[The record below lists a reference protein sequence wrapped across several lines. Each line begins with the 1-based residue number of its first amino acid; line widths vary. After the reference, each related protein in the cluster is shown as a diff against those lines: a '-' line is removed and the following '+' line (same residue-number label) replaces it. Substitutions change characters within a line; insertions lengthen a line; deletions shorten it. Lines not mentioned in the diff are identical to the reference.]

1 MLKARERR
9 MMGVCG
15 WLLCFGWLV
24 GCVDPIK
31 PQPTPKGECKTEM
44 DCIKK
49 SCPQTDANEYKRCV
63 DALHTFDSS
72 SPNYVMCSIQPE
84 EKDNKC
90 GKSSTGLSEGQF
102 VVKFPDNLSKQ
113 MEEAI
118 TTSLRL
124 FVFPKTDLN
133 GKAIDCARLKTLNDT
148 KPQDLLALELGR
160 YYPNR
165 VSATP
170 FDTPIKPPFA
180 SSLPLLYDH
189 IPVGKH
195 LVVVAGFCRKDK
207 PIDATTPGDYFAC
220 KEIDFVAAPTKPA
233 FTIEASVEDN
243 LCFK

>member
-1 MLKARERR
+1 MLKARKRR
-9 MMGVCG
+9 TIGLS
-15 WLLCFGWLV
+15 WLLCIWWSV
-24 GCVDPIK
+24 ACVDPTK
-31 PQPTPKGECKTEM
+31 PPPTPTGECKTEM

-49 SCPQTDANEYKRCV
+49 SCPQTDANENKRCV
-63 DALHTFDSS
+63 DALHTFDNGG
-72 SPNYVMCSIQPE
+72 PNYVTCSVQAE

-90 GKSSTGLSEGQF
+90 GKSSAALSEGQF
-102 VVKFPDNLSKQ
+102 VVKFPDTLSRQ

-124 FVFPKTDLN
+124 FVFPKMDLN
-133 GKAIDCARLKTLNDT
+133 GKAIDCARLKALNDT
-148 KPQDLLALELGR
+148 KPEDLLALELGR

-170 FDTPIKPPFA
+170 FDTPIKPPFS

-195 LVVVAGFCRKDK
+195 LVVIAGFCRKDK
-207 PIDATTPGDYFAC
+207 TIDATTPGDYFAC
-220 KEIDFVAAPTKPA
+220 KEVEFVAAPPKPA